1 MLVRAGI
8 LFSGVVL
15 VAVGVTEVAAAEVMF
30 LFEKR
35 FLLVTEVEVECLG
48 VNFGLVG
55 DYIFAFGFSC
65 GGGGDRGG

>member
-35 FLLVTEVEVECLG
+35 FLLVTGVEVAC
-48 VNFGLVG
+48 
-55 DYIFAFGFSC
+55 
-65 GGGGDRGG
+65 